1 MADKSAKFKNQNK
14 DEKQPEM
21 REKDG
26 KKEYM
31 DDETNEWVS
40 KNELKKRQT
49 ARKKAADAAEKA
61 AKKADVPK
69 KAGAKKDE
77 KVEDEKDPSKYT
89 EIRKKM
95 LQDMRNQ
102 GKEVYP
108 HKFQKDMTLP
118 QFRDHYEA
126 QKITDGTFLDN
137 KKVSITGRIYNIRAQ
152 SAKLI
157 FIDLM
162 EDNAKIQVFATQS
175 EY

>member
-1 MADKSAKFKNQNK
+1 MADKGAKFKNQNK

-77 KVEDEKDPSKYT
+77 KLDHLEFVQAILIKKRQKCR
-89 EIRKKM
+89 RKIST
-95 LQDMRNQ
+95 
-102 GKEVYP
+102 P
-108 HKFQKDMTLP
+108 HP
-118 QFRDHYEA
+118 QSFND
-126 QKITDGTFLDN
+126 FLLFWQN
-137 KKVSITGRIYNIRAQ
+137 SP
-152 SAKLI
+152 
-157 FIDLM
+157 
-162 EDNAKIQVFATQS
+162 
-175 EY
+175 

>member
-1 MADKSAKFKNQNK
+1 
-14 DEKQPEM
+14 M

-108 HKFQKDMTLP
+108 HKF
-118 QFRDHYEA
+118 
-126 QKITDGTFLDN
+126 
-137 KKVSITGRIYNIRAQ
+137 
-152 SAKLI
+152 
-157 FIDLM
+157 
-162 EDNAKIQVFATQS
+162 
-175 EY
+175 

>member
-1 MADKSAKFKNQNK
+1 MADKGAKFKNQNK

-108 HKFQKDMTLP
+108 HKF
-118 QFRDHYEA
+118 
-126 QKITDGTFLDN
+126 
-137 KKVSITGRIYNIRAQ
+137 
-152 SAKLI
+152 
-157 FIDLM
+157 
-162 EDNAKIQVFATQS
+162 
-175 EY
+175 